1 MTTAA
6 VIDVGSNATR
16 LLVVGIDAIG
26 REVTRVYKRWPI
38 RLGPDVFASGRIAQN
53 TVEEL
58 VGAFGEIRSMIEE
71 TGATRQRAVATA
83 SFREANNG
91 KEVAA
96 LIAEKTGIQLE
107 IISGIEEAELS
118 RMALLNAVGGS
129 SSGLVLT
136 DLGGG
141 SLEVARADRRHSVSA
156 PIGTLRLL
164 EACPE
169 LKEPCGERVLDEARL
184 HIAEAVSQL
193 SGFRASI
200 SASTGGNLAV
210 LAELFPSEDAVLP
223 AIDLE
228 AMSQGLGGIAAMTLD
243 ERVARL
249 GIRKDRADTI
259 LSAGL
264 IMSVFAEKFS
274 IKRVLVPGVGL
285 REGLIASLLN
295 DVPKLDLPMSES
307 NQQTPAMRSC
317 LKLARGIIDATR
329 PVHGLWPAAINPI
342 RAAAHFASLGA
353 QLDQE
358 SPAAHA
364 LYLLENSKSRALA
377 DGIRKV
383 AGTMLRAELAESD
396 VGSGRDEHRDAALL
410 LSAISALAVQLTE
423 RGIKSVPRFDLT
435 SHAIKLSLPRGGSL
449 DPSSLDVFSG
459 ALQRAVELAD

>member
-58 VGAFGEIRSMIEE
+58 VAAFEEIRSMIAEA
-71 TGATRQRAVATA
+71 GATKQRAVATA

-91 KEVAA
+91 REVAA
-96 LIAEKTGIQLE
+96 LIAERTEIELE
-107 IISGIEEAELS
+107 IISGVEEAELS

-169 LKEPCGERVLDEARL
+169 LKQPCGERVLDEARV
-184 HIAEAVSQL
+184 HIAEAVGQL
-193 SGFRASI
+193 SGFRAST

-210 LAELFPSEDAVLP
+210 LAELFPNHDAVLP
-223 AIDLE
+223 AINLEDL
-228 AMSQGLGGIAAMTLD
+228 SRGLGGIAAMTLD
-243 ERVARL
+243 ERVERL

-264 IMSVFAEKFS
+264 IIGVFAEKFS
-274 IKRVLVPGVGL
+274 IKRILVPGVGL

-295 DVPKLDLPMSES
+295 EVPKLDLPMSES

-317 LKLARGIIDATR
+317 LKIARGIIDATR

-342 RAAAHFASLGA
+342 KTAAHFASLGA

-358 SPAAHA
+358 DPASHA
-364 LYLLENSKSRALA
+364 LYLLENSRSRALA

-383 AGTMLRAELAESD
+383 AGTMIKAEVDAQALDSQH
-396 VGSGRDEHRDAALL
+396 GEHADAALL

-435 SHAIKLSLPRGGSL
+435 SHAIKLTLPRGGSL
-449 DPSSLDVFSG
+449 DEEALDIFSG

>member
-295 DVPKLDLPMSES
+295 EVPKLDLPMSES

-358 SPAAHA
+358 SPASHA

-383 AGTMLRAELAESD
+383 AASMLRAELAESD